1 MPMSEREY
9 NQKKED
15 LIRLIDQHPDNWVKA
30 AFFSDEVV
38 EVIMEGL
45 YEKWASSGEVGIPL
59 DYATEEEL
67 NLLYKKALK
76 YARLSTTQA
85 MQIALSRMGYGE
97 GGGEGGKRDAD

>member
-1 MPMSEREY
+1 MPMSEKEY
-9 NQKKED
+9 NRLKEE
-15 LIRLIDQHPDNWVKA
+15 LIRMIDQHPDNWVKA

-45 YEKWASSGEVGIPL
+45 YEKWSGSGEIGIPL

-67 NLLYKKALK
+67 QLLHKRAQK
-76 YARLSTTQA
+76 YVRLNTRQA

-97 GGGEGGKRDAD
+97 DSGEGG